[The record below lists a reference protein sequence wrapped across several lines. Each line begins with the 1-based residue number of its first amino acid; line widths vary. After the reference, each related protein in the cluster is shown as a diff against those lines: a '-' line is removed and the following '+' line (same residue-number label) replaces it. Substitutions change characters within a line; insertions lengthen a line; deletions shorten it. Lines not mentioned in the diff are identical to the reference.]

1 MNRWLVA
8 VALAAVV
15 LVSPAAGYQ
24 LTSWVFSG
32 GAHTASSASYQMTA
46 TLGQPSPIGISTG
59 GASYDLY
66 HGFWY
71 TLYGYGPNTPSLYI
85 DRLSASQCKLW
96 WYTVAGATSYN
107 LYRGTAAFFAPGAA
121 WQSVAAPDTD
131 YVFSAGVGNVNTN
144 YFFLCRSVGAWG
156 ESGDSQRVGEF
167 DMGTATIV
175 AGQRESL
182 EDTEQTR

>member
-1 MNRWLVA
+1 MLRWLVGMA
-8 VALAAVV
+8 IALS
-15 LVSPAAGYQ
+15 LLCSPALGYQ

-71 TLYGYGPNTPSLYI
+71 TLYGYGPNTPSLFI
-85 DRLSASQCKLW
+85 DRLSASQCRLW

-107 LYRGTAAFFAPGAA
+107 LYRDTAAFFAAGSP
-121 WQSVAAPDTD
+121 WQSVSAPDTD
-131 YVFSAGVGNVNTN
+131 YVFGAGVGNPNTN
-144 YFFLCRSVGAWG
+144 YYFLCRSLGAWG
-156 ESGDSQRVGEF
+156 ESGDSPRVGEYDF
-167 DMGTATIV
+167 GTTTF
-175 AGQRESL
+175 AGQKDVSEGEL
-182 EDTEQTR
+182 QD